1 MKNFIK
7 YISLACASIFTLSAC
22 SEDDSIIKLDPT
34 TFVAPVADAPTSN
47 NLILLE
53 ENAAQNAV
61 TFKWA
66 AASYGV
72 ATPPKYEV
80 QIAVKGTNFEKTK
93 VITSTNEI
101 TADISV
107 KELNAIAIDMGAEPF
122 VQSDFEY
129 RIVSSVGTPG
139 SQQLISNINSISITP
154 YPTDLS
160 TNWGVVGDL
169 SDWGGKKDI
178 PFWKTDVT
186 NVYVAYINV
195 TEFNKDGVSQIKF
208 RQDNKWE
215 LDYGDNEP
223 VDNKLDKGGKNIN
236 IPELGSYKITMDL
249 TNLTY
254 KIEKFTWGLVG
265 DATPNG
271 WGGPDTKLT
280 YDGTIDAWSTT
291 LTVKDGMFKFR
302 LNNDPSYAVNYGGS
316 DTPGVLKENGDNITI
331 KAGTYKITANFNKKT
346 YTLEAQ

>member
-53 ENAAQNAV
+53 ENAAQNAA

-93 VITSTNEI
+93 VIISTSEI

-107 KELNAIAIDMGAEPF
+107 KELNATAIDMGAEPF
-122 VQSDFEY
+122 VKSDFEY

-160 TNWGVVGDL
+160 TNWGVVGSITNWAD
-169 SDWGGKKDI
+169 GKDI
-178 PFWKTDVT
+178 PFWKSETSNIFVSYIDV
-186 NVYVAYINV
+186 NEANA
-195 TEFNKDGVSQIKF
+195 EIKF
-208 RQDNKWE
+208 RQDGKWD
-215 LDYGDNEP
+215 LNYGD
-223 VDNKLDKGGKNIN
+223 DGQDGKLEKGGENIK
-236 IPELGSYKITMDL
+236 IALAGSYKITFDL
-249 TNLTY
+249 SNANAPTY

-265 DATPNG
+265 DATTNG
-271 WGGPDTKLT
+271 WEGPDTKLT
-280 YDGTIDAWSTT
+280 YDGTIDAWSTIT
-291 LTVKDGMFKFR
+291 TVKDGEFKFR
-302 LNNDPSYAVNYGGS
+302 FNNDWETNYGGT
-316 DTPGVLKENGDNITI
+316 DTPGILKDKDGANIKI
-331 KAGTYKITANFNKKT
+331 KAGKYKITANFNKKT
-346 YTLEAQ
+346 YTVEAQ